1 MNTGVTSDSS
11 FSSGTFSRVADGDS
25 SRSSSS
31 RLIAVAVVN
40 IIAICTRNSS

>member
-25 SRSSSS
+25 SRSSS